1 MVMIKGWSDVIAAVE
16 LSTQEYLVTPTTKIL
31 IKKKLSSLWKCSFWF
46 VHSRFPYLTICHFHI
61 FTESFLIGVIF
72 AKRNIFFPSKMD
84 FAASVCSGNF
94 SIATLNI
101 HSCALCLS
109 CIISN
114 AQWHNPQ
121 NIWHVNFWNI
131 WIIPRQEGHWNNV
144 NDWLFW
150 ISKEQYL
157 TNNDW

>member
-1 MVMIKGWSDVIAAVE
+1 MIKGWSDVIAAVE
-16 LSTQEYLVTPTTKIL
+16 LSTQEYLVTTNNKNFEEKNCWVYENVHFDLYIL
-31 IKKKLSSLWKCSFWF
+31 SF
-46 VHSRFPYLTICHFHI
+46 HTLPYAI

-72 AKRNIFFPSKMD
+72 AKRKIFFPSKMD

-144 NDWLFW
+144 ND
-150 ISKEQYL
+150 
-157 TNNDW
+157 

>member
-1 MVMIKGWSDVIAAVE
+1 MIKGWLDVIAAVE
-16 LSTQEYLVTPTTKIL
+16 LSTQEYLVTTNNKDFD
-31 IKKKLSSLWKCSFWF
+31 KKKLSSLWKCSFWF

-72 AKRNIFFPSKMD
+72 AKRKIFFPSKMD

-144 NDWLFW
+144 ND
-150 ISKEQYL
+150 
-157 TNNDW
+157 